1 MTVPDAEW
9 VGRTFQQEAGRSLAA
24 LVAAFGDVDLAEDA
38 MQEAFAR
45 ALERW
50 PGDGLP
56 ANPGGWITTTA
67 RRCAIDILRRDRR
80 GSDLLARAHP
90 VDLIGGPHGGDHDR
104 GRGVT
109 ASDDAHPSQEEEE
122 VVVDERLRLLFMCCH
137 PALPLDGRV
146 ALTLR
151 LLGGLSTAEVARA
164 FLVSEPT
171 MAQRLVRAKRKIVAA
186 TIPFA
191 MPAEADLPE
200 RLDAVLGVVYLI
212 HNAGSNA
219 PEDGSRPSPRREA
232 MRLARLLHELMPDE
246 PEVTGLLAL
255 LLLADA
261 RQHARWDD
269 DGRLV
274 LLRDQ
279 DRSRWSAR
287 LVAEGQALVRSC
299 LRRNRPGPYQVQAA
313 ISAVHADAVRV
324 EDTDWPQVLALYDH
338 LAELDPSPVVSLNRA
353 VAVAEVHGAASALAQ
368 VEALGGL
375 EDYPPWHVT
384 RGELLARLDNPDGAR
399 EALRRALD
407 LASDDGTRRHLQG
420 RLAEL
425 DGPPATG
432 GAQTASTS

>member
-1 MTVPDAEW
+1 MTVRDADW

-45 ALERW
+45 ALDRW

-67 RRCAIDILRRDRR
+67 RRCAIDIRRRDRR
-80 GSDLLARAHP
+80 GGDLLARAHP
-90 VDLIGGPHGGDHDR
+90 VDLMGGPPNGSQGQ
-104 GRGVT
+104 GRGAS
-109 ASDDAHPSQEEEE
+109 ASDDGHPSQEEE

-164 FLVSEPT
+164 FLVNEST

-219 PEDGSRPSPRREA
+219 
-232 MRLARLLHELMPDE
+232 
-246 PEVTGLLAL
+246 
-255 LLLADA
+255 
-261 RQHARWDD
+261 
-269 DGRLV
+269 
-274 LLRDQ
+274 
-279 DRSRWSAR
+279 
-287 LVAEGQALVRSC
+287 
-299 LRRNRPGPYQVQAA
+299 
-313 ISAVHADAVRV
+313 
-324 EDTDWPQVLALYDH
+324 
-338 LAELDPSPVVSLNRA
+338 
-353 VAVAEVHGAASALAQ
+353 
-368 VEALGGL
+368 
-375 EDYPPWHVT
+375 
-384 RGELLARLDNPDGAR
+384 
-399 EALRRALD
+399 
-407 LASDDGTRRHLQG
+407 
-420 RLAEL
+420 
-425 DGPPATG
+425 
-432 GAQTASTS
+432 

>member
-45 ALERW
+45 ALDRW

-80 GSDLLARAHP
+80 GSDLLSRAHP
-90 VDLIGGPHGGDHDR
+90 VDLIGGPPSGDHDR

-109 ASDDAHPSQEEEE
+109 ASDDGHPSQEEE

-164 FLVSEPT
+164 FLVSEST

-191 MPAEADLPE
+191 MPSEADLPE
-200 RLDAVLGVVYLI
+200 RLDAVLGVIYLI

-232 MRLARLLHELMPDE
+232 VRLARLLHELMPDE

-255 LLLADA
+255 LLLAGA

-274 LLRDQ
+274 LLRDR
-279 DRSRWSAR
+279 DRSRWSPR
-287 LVAEGQALVRSC
+287 LVEEGRALVRSC
-299 LRRNRPGPYQVQAA
+299 LRRDRPGPYQVQAA

-353 VAVAEVHGAASALAQ
+353 VAVAEVHGAASALVQ

-375 EDYPPWHVT
+375 EGYPPWHVT
-384 RGELLARLDNPDGAR
+384 RGELLARLGDPDGAR
-399 EALRRALD
+399 DALRRALD
-407 LASDDGTRRHLQG
+407 LASDDGTRRHLQR